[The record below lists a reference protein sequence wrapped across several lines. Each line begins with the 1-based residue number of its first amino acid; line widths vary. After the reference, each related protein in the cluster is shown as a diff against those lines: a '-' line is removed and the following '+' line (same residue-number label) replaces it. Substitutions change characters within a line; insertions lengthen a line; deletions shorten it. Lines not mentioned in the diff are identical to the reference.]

1 VVYFGEA
8 ALLPA
13 PHQANRKEKQK
24 ITKEILW
31 RAGAVSDNVAENIR
45 FRDEASARAGD
56 SALCYAHSLGKLI
69 NSFEIDAL
77 LSENSRDLSVEG

>member
-1 VVYFGEA
+1 MKA
-8 ALLPA
+8 KCDLARLPP

-31 RAGAVSDNVAENIR
+31 RAGAVSENVAENIK

-56 SALCYAHSLGKLI
+56 RAL
-69 NSFEIDAL
+69 
-77 LSENSRDLSVEG
+77 